1 MIKGGDIGVIKK
13 KDLLLSRTKE
23 SIPKKAEFYIK
34 KMIFKKNKYIQSSE
48 FQIYGSF
55 NYQLQPFPGDVDST
69 NLVKFKKDVSEDK
82 AIKISAI
89 TIQNIVKNLSKVKNY
104 TISDLKCG
112 SHDNGEPIHWS
123 KEDIL
128 KGYINAG
135 MKDKNGNSS
144 KNKITLLD
152 ALSDFGEM
160 CKLDLI
166 APFMGRYV
174 EITVLY
180 QLYVDGVFL
189 TKSLADADKQH
200 INLLADTLTQIK
212 KGKLFKVIKRL
223 FSYARLT
230 KNYNL
235 SKFLEPFINSN
246 LSKLAS
252 FKSDLET
259 LGLIIENNK
268 FPSPQIANDE
278 LDKIKFGVDNI
289 LDMDLNKEEVYKQI
303 DILKDF
309 IKKKNKD
316 SSLKKVKL
324 INKYFDKVLN
334 DETNK
339 FLGKKGTQE
348 LEKIINK
355 LII

>member
-23 SIPKKAEFYIK
+23 SIPKKAEFFMK

-48 FQIYGSF
+48 FEIYGSF
-55 NYQLQPFPGDVDST
+55 NYQLQPFPSDVDST
-69 NLVKFKKDVSEDK
+69 NIVKFKKNISEDK

-89 TIQNIVKNLSKVKNY
+89 TIQNIVKKISKIKNY

-112 SHDNGEPIHWS
+112 SHDNSEPIHWS
-123 KEDIL
+123 LDDIL
-128 KGYINAG
+128 KGYINANK
-135 MKDKNGNSS
+135 KDKNGNSS
-144 KNKITLLD
+144 KKKITLID
-152 ALSDFGEM
+152 ALTDIGQI

-180 QLYVDGVFL
+180 QIYADGVPI
-189 TKSLADADKQH
+189 TKSLAELDEQH
-200 INLLADTLTQIK
+200 INLLADTLTQFK
-212 KGKLFKVIKRL
+212 KGKLFKIIKRL

-235 SKFLEPFINSN
+235 LKFLEPFINSN

-259 LGLIIENNK
+259 LGLIIENDK
-268 FPSPQIANDE
+268 FPLPQMTNDE
-278 LDKIKFGVDNI
+278 LDKIKFGIDNI
-289 LDMDLNKEEVYKQI
+289 LDMDINKKEVYNQI

-309 IKKKNKD
+309 IKNKNKNK
-316 SSLKKVKL
+316 SLEKLKL
-324 INKYFDKVLN
+324 INKYFDKVIN
-334 DETNK
+334 HETNIY
-339 FLGKKGTQE
+339 LGKKGTKQ
-348 LEKIINK
+348 LESIIDK